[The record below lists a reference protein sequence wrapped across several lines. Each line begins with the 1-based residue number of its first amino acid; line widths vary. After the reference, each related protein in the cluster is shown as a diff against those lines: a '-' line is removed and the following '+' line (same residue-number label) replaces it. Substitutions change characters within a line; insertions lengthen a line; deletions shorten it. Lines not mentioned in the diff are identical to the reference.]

1 MNAFFIAAAVLVA
14 SLTVPLLLIG
24 RGRLIDALIA
34 FELVGVTVTAVLLLL
49 AAGDADSALADPAL
63 ADPALVLAFL
73 AFGGGL
79 VYVHYAE
86 GRM

>member
-63 ADPALVLAFL
+63 VLAFL